1 MNQYLEYHYINFYQV
16 KDKKEAIKLAT
27 KMIQNNVSFE
37 FMNETEF
44 YLTIFDVVDYFN
56 KQRILGTEI
65 VHLSNKAN

>member
-1 MNQYLEYHYINFYQV
+1 MNQYLEYQYTNFYQV

-44 YLTIFDVVDYFN
+44 YLNIFDVVDYFN